1 MFDSLSS
8 PPSEIPE
15 ARESGRLSV
24 DNFLIDLHTPRMSS
38 ALPPKPR
45 IIGPKVRIC
54 IVASKY
60 NEQFTDAMVENAI
73 EELGELVP
81 QGRVDLIRVPGA
93 FEIPVMVAS
102 VLDRDPPA
110 CIIALGLI
118 IRGSTAHADL
128 VARSV
133 TDSLQKLAVE
143 SLRPVIHEVL
153 LVEDEKQ
160 AYARCIGAQINRG
173 REAARAA
180 ASMIDI
186 FQELDRSMPKNSSH
200 KKLRNA

>member
-1 MFDSLSS
+1 
-8 PPSEIPE
+8 
-15 ARESGRLSV
+15 
-24 DNFLIDLHTPRMSS
+24 MSS

-60 NEQFTDAMVENAI
+60 NEQFTDAMVGNAI

-93 FEIPVMVAS
+93 FEIPVMVAAI
-102 VLDRDPPA
+102 LDREPPV
-110 CIIALGLI
+110 CVIALGLI

-133 TDSLQKLAVE
+133 TDSLQQLALQH
-143 SLRPVIHEVL
+143 LRPVIHEVL

-160 AYARCIGAQINRG
+160 AYARCIGAQLNRG

-186 FQELDRSMPKNSSH
+186 FQELDRSMPLNPTH
-200 KKLRNA
+200 KKQRNG

>member
-1 MFDSLSS
+1 
-8 PPSEIPE
+8 
-15 ARESGRLSV
+15 
-24 DNFLIDLHTPRMSS
+24 MSN

-60 NEQFTDAMVENAI
+60 NEQFTDALVENAI

-93 FEIPVMVAS
+93 FEIPVMVSA

-110 CIIALGLI
+110 CVIALGLI
-118 IRGSTAHADL
+118 IRGSTEHADL
-128 VARSV
+128 VGRSV
-133 TDSLQKLAVE
+133 TDSLQQLAVQ
-143 SLRPVIHEVL
+143 SMRPVIHEVL

-160 AYARCIGAQINRG
+160 AYARCIGAQLNRG

-180 ASMIDI
+180 AAMIDV
-186 FQELDRSMPKNSSH
+186 FQELDRSMPRNSIS
-200 KKLRNA
+200 KKQRHA